1 MLRVRQEAT
10 INYVRPERP
19 DHPIRIKAF
28 VRPTDN
34 VQVVALDTLKRELDA
49 PKGTKI
55 TSVELGELVLIEL

>member
-19 DHPIRIKAF
+19 DQPIRIKAF

-49 PKGTKI
+49 PKERTQA
-55 TSVELGELVLIEL
+55 SSLASWC